1 MVIYLR
7 DLELFITACEGTG
20 DNLLEEDIEQGY
32 VDYIMTN
39 TYKLDGYEFEEL
51 DGGQCMTY
59 TMVRDMETEEFVETV
74 LAFHGYKSEDYKGD
88 DYIIIEN

>member
-1 MVIYLR
+1 MVIYLK

-39 TYKLDGYEFEEL
+39 AYKADGYEFEEL
-51 DGGQCMTY
+51 GGGQCLTDKL
-59 TMVRDMETEEFVETV
+59 VKDMDTEEFAEKV
-74 LAFHGYKSEDYKGD
+74 LAFHGYKDEDYV
-88 DYIIIEN
+88 IIER